1 MSQRVFISITAAALI
16 AGTGMLQAK
25 GIFKR
30 YPVQSGMIFYDINI
44 TGHSANGFS
53 TQTHGIARLVFDQW
67 GARELKEEDAT
78 EVQKGDYNETRDI
91 HSLTKMD
98 HGTIYTVDYDDQT
111 IYKTRDR
118 SLDLSIAEGEDLS
131 QENIQLI
138 KEMKG
143 HKIGTG
149 KVAGFPC
156 ELWKAKDQKICLYK
170 GIPLSITIDA
180 PGFHSER
187 KAVQV
192 VLNRKIPEDQFKL
205 PDFPVVVDEEYTSN
219 PAAETR
225 TEDYI
230 ASVKD
235 LQAKMQSLGINPE
248 SEDQNLTP
256 EQERKVIDILGER
269 YLKKQ
274 KRLLPKLLVTLEAAK
289 KCVAKAENGDEA
301 KHCIEP
307 VNKIDEE
314 LGDRTEHFDYAH
326 FSEKK
331 PRILKSLDQEISYLK
346 VTNECV
352 QKHDKTS
359 DVILCTEGNL
369 GEDEEENSSAR

>member
-1 MSQRVFISITAAALI
+1 MSQKIFLPVTLLALL
-16 AGTGMLQAK
+16 GTCTTLQAGK
-25 GIFKR
+25 IFKR
-30 YPVQSGMIFYDINI
+30 YPVKSGMIFYDINI
-44 TGHSANGFS
+44 SGKSANGFS
-53 TQTHGIARLVFDQW
+53 THTSGIARLVFDQW

-78 EVQKGDYNETRDI
+78 ETQRGDFNETRDI

-118 SLDLSIAEGEDLS
+118 SLDLSIAQGEDLS
-131 QENIQLI
+131 HENIQLI

-143 HKIGTG
+143 HKIGSG
-149 KVAGFPC
+149 NVAGFPC
-156 ELWKAKDQKICLYK
+156 ELWKAKDQKICFYQ

-192 VLNRKIPEDQFKL
+192 VLNHPIPDEQFKL
-205 PDFPVVVDEEYTSN
+205 PDFPVTVDEEYTSN

-230 ASVKD
+230 ASIKD
-235 LQAKMQSLGINPE
+235 LQAKMKSLGINPDE
-248 SEDQNLTP
+248 EDQNLSP
-256 EQERKVIDILGER
+256 EQEKKVINILGER

-274 KRLLPKLLVTLEAAK
+274 KRLLPKLLVALQGAK
-289 KCVAKAENGDEA
+289 ECVAKAANGNEA
-301 KHCIEP
+301 KKCIEP

-314 LGDRTEHFDYAH
+314 LGDRTENFDYAH
-326 FSEKK
+326 FKEK
-331 PRILKSLDQEISYLK
+331 RDAILDSLEKEINYLK

-352 QKHDKTS
+352 QQHDKTT

-369 GEDEEENSSAR
+369 GEEEQ

>member
-1 MSQRVFISITAAALI
+1 MSRKVFISVAVAVMI
-16 AGTGMLQAK
+16 AGTGALQAK
-25 GIFKR
+25 GVFKR
-30 YPVQSGMIFYDINI
+30 YPVESGMIYYDINI

-78 EVQKGDYNETRDI
+78 EVQQGDFNETRDI

-98 HGTIYTVDYDDQT
+98 HGTIYTVDFDDQT

-131 QENIQLI
+131 QESIQLL

-143 HKIGTG
+143 RKIGKG
-149 KVAGFPC
+149 EVAGFPC
-156 ELWKAKDQKICLYK
+156 ELWKAKDQMICLYK

-192 VLNRKIPEDQFKL
+192 VLNHKIPEDQFKL
-205 PDFPVVVDEEYTSN
+205 PDFPIVVDEEYTSN

-230 ASVKD
+230 ASVRD
-235 LQAKMQSLGINPE
+235 LQAQMKKLGINPE
-248 SEDQNLTP
+248 AEDQNLTP
-256 EQERKVIDILGER
+256 EQEKEVINILGER

-274 KRLLPKLLVTLEAAK
+274 KRLLPKLLVALQAAK
-289 KCVAKAENGDEA
+289 ECVAKAESGDAA
-301 KHCIEP
+301 KQCIAP

-326 FSEKK
+326 FQKKK
-331 PRILKSLDQEISYLK
+331 PEILRSLEQEISYLK

-352 QKHDKTS
+352 QQHDKTT

-369 GEDEEENSSAR
+369 GEDEQENPGAP

>member
-1 MSQRVFISITAAALI
+1 MI
-16 AGTGMLQAK
+16 AGTGTLQAK
-25 GIFKR
+25 GVFKR
-30 YPVQSGMIFYDINI
+30 YPVKSGMIYYDINI

-78 EVQKGDYNETRDI
+78 EVQQGDFNETRDI

-98 HGTIYTVDYDDQT
+98 HGTIYTVDFDEQA

-118 SLDLSIAEGEDLS
+118 SLDLSIAQGEDLS
-131 QENIQLI
+131 QESIQLL

-143 HKIGTG
+143 RKIGTG
-149 KVAGFPC
+149 EVAGFPC

-205 PDFPVVVDEEYTSN
+205 PNFPIVVDEEYTSN

-230 ASVKD
+230 ASVRD
-235 LQAKMQSLGINPE
+235 LQAQMKKLGINPE
-248 SEDQNLTP
+248 AEDQNLTP
-256 EQERKVIDILGER
+256 EQEKEVINILGER

-274 KRLLPKLLVTLEAAK
+274 KRLLPKLLVALQAAK
-289 KCVAKAENGDEA
+289 QCVAKAESGDAA
-301 KHCIEP
+301 KKCITP

-326 FSEKK
+326 FQKKK
-331 PRILKSLDQEISYLK
+331 PEILRSLEQEISYLK

-352 QKHDKTS
+352 QQHDKTT

-369 GEDEEENSSAR
+369 GEDEEENSSAP